1 MFFRLRYV
9 CKIERKLCFV
19 QNVDKASCSSSLY
32 YFQCIFQVV
41 FISFLLDFDVVFVFI
56 GFYSYI
62 SFYWFCNCIRFY
74 FHFFSYYF
82 VS

>member
-1 MFFRLRYV
+1 MFRFRML
-9 CKIERKLCFV
+9 IKLPVAPHC
-19 QNVDKASCSSSLY
+19 N
-32 YFQCIFQVV
+32 IFSVFFKFV

-62 SFYWFCNCIRFY
+62 SFYWFYNCIRFL
-74 FHFFSYYF
+74 FLFFSYYF